1 MGSGTSKV
9 TGDIEL
15 DFSASYGQF
24 NILHMNQD
32 GVVR

>member
-15 DFSASYGQF
+15 DFNASYGQF
-24 NILHMNQD
+24 NILQMNQD